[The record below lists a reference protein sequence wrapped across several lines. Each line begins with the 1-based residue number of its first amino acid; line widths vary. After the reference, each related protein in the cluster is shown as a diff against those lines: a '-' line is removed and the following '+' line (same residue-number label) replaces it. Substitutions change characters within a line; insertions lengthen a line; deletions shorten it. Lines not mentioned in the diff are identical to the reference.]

1 MKTLKDMMKKE
12 REKFVIPKS
21 VQDVIPIKAVYKDGI
36 FLLNNNN
43 YSKTFNF
50 TDINYHIA
58 SNEEKEEL
66 MKGYWA
72 VINSFGAGVT
82 IKLTINNHKLDKAEF
97 EKSILIP
104 YKYDGLD
111 NYRKEYNDMLLD
123 KANSSNCIVQDKYF
137 TVTVSKRTVEDARA
151 FFNRIGNDL
160 TARLSRIGSKCEPLT
175 ADNRL
180 RILHDFYRAGNEQNY
195 NLDIEQLINNGCDVR
210 DLVEDEVRTP
220 TFVKGKARFGK
231 KQIKK
236 DEVKVPHLN
245 GELFKCYICPDS
257 MEIQSDYMKI
267 NNEYCRT
274 IFLRNYGTFVEDS
287 TISDLASINRNLML
301 SIDFIPIPAGE
312 AVKEVDKVLLGIQT
326 DKANYNRKQV
336 QNNNYGATNYDLEQ
350 REAEILEIKNDMRN
364 RDQRIYESVI
374 TMVITADSKQELDNV
389 TETIFSKIAEG
400 STNQFATLRFQQ
412 LDGLN
417 TVLPLGTRKINCFRT
432 LTTESLAAFMPFNAQ
447 EMQHEKGTYYGQ
459 NAISNNM
466 IFINRNKLLNGNCI
480 VLGVSGGGK
489 SFFVKEDVASIFL
502 SDENADILIIDP
514 ENEYSPLVTTL
525 GGEVI
530 NISANSENHINAM
543 DMNANYED
551 DKNPLATKAEFI
563 MSLCEQ
569 LIGGTVDAKDKSII
583 DRCCRKVYEEYIKSG
598 FKIAPPTLQ
607 DFRKVL
613 LMQSEIEAREL
624 ALAIELF
631 TNGSLNTFAQPTNVD
646 TNNRLVCYNILE
658 LGEQLL
664 PVGMLVVLDNILNRI
679 TSNRRKGRTT
689 YIFIDEI
696 YLLFAQKY
704 TADFLY
710 RVWKR
715 VRKYGAF
722 ATGITQNV
730 GDMLQSHTAST
741 MLSNSE
747 FVVMLNQSGQDKNQ
761 LAKLLN
767 ISDNQTDFFTNVD
780 AGQGLMKI
788 GSNLVPYVNKFPK
801 NTELYKL
808 LTTKPR
814 EAI

>member
-1 MKTLKDMMKKE
+1 MKTLKTMIKREK
-12 REKFVIPKS
+12 EKFVIPKS

-36 FLLNNNN
+36 FLLSNNN
-43 YSKTFNF
+43 YSKTFKF

-58 SNEEKEEL
+58 SDEEKKEL
-66 MKGYWA
+66 MQGYWS

-82 IKLTINNHKLDKAEF
+82 IKLTINNHKLDRAEF

-104 YKYDGLD
+104 FRYDGLD
-111 NYRKEYNDMLLD
+111 NYRQEYNEMLLD

-137 TVTVSKRTVEDARA
+137 TVTVSKKTVEDAKA

-175 ADNRL
+175 ADDKL
-180 RILHDFYRAGNEQNY
+180 RIFHNFYRVGNEQNY
-195 NLDIEQLINNGCDVR
+195 NLDFEQLMNNGCDIR
-210 DLVEDEVRTP
+210 D
-220 TFVKGKARFGK
+220 
-231 KQIKK
+231 
-236 DEVKVPHLN
+236 
-245 GELFKCYICPDS
+245 YICPDS
-257 MEIQSDYMKI
+257 MDFESDYMKI
-267 NNEYCRT
+267 NEEYCRT
-274 IFLRNYGTFVEDS
+274 IFLRNYGTFVDDN
-287 TISDLASINRNLML
+287 TISDLTSINRNLML
-301 SIDFIPIPAGE
+301 SIDFIPIPTGE
-312 AVKEVDKVLLGIQT
+312 ATKEVDKVLLGIQT

-336 QNNNYGATNYDLEQ
+336 QNNNFGATNYDLEQ
-350 REAEILEIKNDMRN
+350 REGEILEIKNDMRN
-364 RDQRIYESVI
+364 RDQRLYETLI
-374 TMVITADSKQELDNV
+374 TMVITADTKQELDNV
-389 TETIFSKIAEG
+389 TETVFAKVADS
-400 STNQFATLRFQQ
+400 STNQFATLRYQQ

-417 TVLPLGTRKINCFRT
+417 TVLPFGTRKINCFRT

-447 EMQHEKGTYYGQ
+447 EMQHKKGTYYGQ

-489 SFFVKEDVASIFL
+489 SFFVKEDITSIFL

-514 ENEYSPLVTTL
+514 EREYHPLVTTL

-530 NISANSENHINAM
+530 EISANSENHINAM

-551 DKNPLATKAEFI
+551 DKNPIATKAEFI

-569 LIGGTVDAKDKSII
+569 LIGETVDAKDKSII
-583 DRCCRKVYEEYIKSG
+583 DRCCRNVYDEYIKSG
-598 FKIAPPTLQ
+598 YKIAPPTLQ
-607 DFRKVL
+607 DFREEL
-613 LMQSEIEAREL
+613 LRQNEVEAKEL

-631 TNGSLNTFAQPTNVD
+631 TNGSLDTFAQPTNVD
-646 TNNRLVCYNILE
+646 TNNRLICYDILE
-658 LGEQLL
+658 LGSQLL

-696 YLLFAQKY
+696 YILLAQKY
-704 TADFLY
+704 SAEFLY

-741 MLSNSE
+741 MVSNSE
-747 FVVMLNQSGQDKNQ
+747 FVVMLNQSGQDKAK
-761 LAKLLN
+761 LAKLLD
-767 ISDNQTDFFTNVD
+767 ISDNQTEFYTNVD
-780 AGQGLMKI
+780 AGHGLMKI
-788 GSNLVPYVNKFPK
+788 GSSLVPYINKFPK

-808 LTTKPR
+808 MSTKPN
-814 EAI
+814 EVA

>member
-1 MKTLKDMMKKE
+1 MKTLKTMIKREK
-12 REKFVIPKS
+12 EKFVIPKK

-36 FLLNNNN
+36 FLLSNNN
-43 YSKTFNF
+43 YSKTFKF

-58 SNEEKEEL
+58 SDEEKKEL
-66 MKGYWA
+66 MQEYWS

-82 IKLTINNHKLDKAEF
+82 IKLTINNHKLNRAEF

-104 YKYDGLD
+104 FRYDGLD
-111 NYRKEYNDMLLD
+111 NYRKEYNEMLLD
-123 KANSSNCIVQDKYF
+123 KANSSKCIVQDKYF
-137 TVTVSKRTVEDARA
+137 TVTVNKKSVEDARA

-175 ADNRL
+175 ADDKL
-180 RILHDFYRAGNEQNY
+180 RIFHNFYRVGNEQNY
-195 NLDIEQLINNGCDVR
+195 NLDFEQLMNNGCDIR
-210 DLVEDEVRTP
+210 D
-220 TFVKGKARFGK
+220 
-231 KQIKK
+231 
-236 DEVKVPHLN
+236 
-245 GELFKCYICPDS
+245 YICPDS
-257 MEIQSDYMKI
+257 MDFESDYMKI
-267 NNEYCRT
+267 NDEYCRT
-274 IFLRNYGTFVEDS
+274 IFLRNYGTFVDDN
-287 TISDLASINRNLML
+287 TISDLTSINRNLML
-301 SIDFIPIPAGE
+301 SIDFIPIPTGE
-312 AVKEVDKVLLGIQT
+312 ATKEVDKVLLGIQT

-336 QNNNYGATNYDLEQ
+336 QNNNFGATNYDLEQ
-350 REAEILEIKNDMRN
+350 REGEILEIKNDMRN
-364 RDQRIYESVI
+364 RDQRLYETLI
-374 TMVITADSKQELDNV
+374 TMVITADTKQELDNV
-389 TETIFSKIAEG
+389 TETVFAKVADS
-400 STNQFATLRFQQ
+400 STNQFATLRYQQ

-417 TVLPLGTRKINCFRT
+417 TVLPFGTRKINCFRT

-447 EMQHEKGTYYGQ
+447 EMQHKKGTYYGQ

-489 SFFVKEDVASIFL
+489 SFFVKEDITSIFL

-514 ENEYSPLVTTL
+514 EREYHPLVTTL

-530 NISANSENHINAM
+530 EISANSENHINAM

-551 DKNPLATKAEFI
+551 DKNPIATKAEFI

-569 LIGGTVDAKDKSII
+569 LIGETVDAKDKSII
-583 DRCCRKVYEEYIKSG
+583 DRCCRNVYDEYIKSG
-598 FKIAPPTLQ
+598 YKIAPPTLQ
-607 DFRKVL
+607 DFREEL
-613 LMQSEIEAREL
+613 LRQNEVEAKEL

-631 TNGSLNTFAQPTNVD
+631 TNGSLDTFAQPTNVD
-646 TNNRLVCYNILE
+646 TNNRLICYDILE
-658 LGEQLL
+658 LGSQLL

-679 TSNRRKGRTT
+679 TSNRRKGKTT

-696 YLLFAQKY
+696 YILLAQKY
-704 TADFLY
+704 SAEFLY

-741 MLSNSE
+741 MVSNSE
-747 FVVMLNQSGQDKNQ
+747 FVVMLNQSGQDKAK
-761 LAKLLN
+761 LAKLLD
-767 ISDNQTDFFTNVD
+767 ISDNQTEFYTNVD
-780 AGQGLMKI
+780 AGHGLMKI
-788 GSNLVPYVNKFPK
+788 GSSLVPYINKFPK

-808 LTTKPR
+808 MSTKPN
-814 EAI
+814 EVA

>member
-1 MKTLKDMMKKE
+1 MKTLKTMIKREK
-12 REKFVIPKS
+12 EKFVIPKK

-36 FLLNNNN
+36 FLLSNNN
-43 YSKTFNF
+43 YSKTFKF

-58 SNEEKEEL
+58 SDEEKKEL
-66 MKGYWA
+66 MQGYWS

-82 IKLTINNHKLDKAEF
+82 IKLTINNHKLDRAEF

-104 YKYDGLD
+104 LRYDGLD
-111 NYRKEYNDMLLD
+111 NYRQEYNEMLLD

-137 TVTVSKRTVEDARA
+137 TVTVSKKSVEDARA

-175 ADNRL
+175 ANDKL
-180 RILHDFYRAGNEQNY
+180 RIFHNFYRVGNEQNY
-195 NLDIEQLINNGCDVR
+195 NLDFEQLMNNGCDVR
-210 DLVEDEVRTP
+210 D
-220 TFVKGKARFGK
+220 
-231 KQIKK
+231 
-236 DEVKVPHLN
+236 
-245 GELFKCYICPDS
+245 YICPDS
-257 MEIQSDYMKI
+257 MDFESDYMKI
-267 NNEYCRT
+267 NEEYCRT
-274 IFLRNYGTFVEDS
+274 IFLRNYGTFVDDN
-287 TISDLASINRNLML
+287 TISDLTSINRNLML
-301 SIDFIPIPAGE
+301 SIDFIPIPTDE
-312 AVKEVDKVLLGIQT
+312 ATKEVDKVLLSIQT

-336 QNNNYGATNYDLEQ
+336 QNNNFGATNYDLEQ
-350 REAEILEIKNDMRN
+350 REGEILEIKNDMRN
-364 RDQRIYESVI
+364 RDQRLYETLI
-374 TMVITADSKQELDNV
+374 TMVITADTKQELDNV
-389 TETIFSKIAEG
+389 TETVFAKVADS
-400 STNQFATLRFQQ
+400 STNQFATLRYQQ

-417 TVLPLGTRKINCFRT
+417 TVLPFGTRKINCFRT

-447 EMQHEKGTYYGQ
+447 EMQHKKGTYYGQ

-489 SFFVKEDVASIFL
+489 SFFVKEDITSIFL

-514 ENEYSPLVTTL
+514 EREYHPLVTTL

-530 NISANSENHINAM
+530 EISANSENHINAM

-551 DKNPLATKAEFI
+551 DKNPIATKAEFI

-569 LIGGTVDAKDKSII
+569 LINGVVDAKDKSLI

-598 FKIAPPTLQ
+598 YKIAPPTLQ
-607 DFRKVL
+607 DFREEL
-613 LMQSEIEAREL
+613 LRQNEVEAKEL

-631 TNGSLNTFAQPTNVD
+631 TNGSLDTFAQPTNVD
-646 TNNRLVCYNILE
+646 TNNRLICYDILE
-658 LGEQLL
+658 LGSQLL

-696 YLLFAQKY
+696 YILLAQKY
-704 TADFLY
+704 SAEFLY

-741 MLSNSE
+741 MVSNSE
-747 FVVMLNQSGQDKNQ
+747 FVVMLNQSGQDKAK
-761 LAKLLN
+761 LAKLLD
-767 ISDNQTDFFTNVD
+767 ISDNQTEFYTNVD
-780 AGQGLMKI
+780 AGHGLMKI
-788 GSNLVPYVNKFPK
+788 GSSLVPYINKFPK

-808 LTTKPR
+808 MSTKPN
-814 EAI
+814 EIA

>member
-1 MKTLKDMMKKE
+1 MKTLKTMIKREK
-12 REKFVIPKS
+12 EKFVIPKS

-36 FLLNNNN
+36 FLLSNNN
-43 YSKTFNF
+43 YSKTFKF

-58 SNEEKEEL
+58 SDEEKKEL
-66 MKGYWA
+66 MQGYWS

-82 IKLTINNHKLDKAEF
+82 IKLTINNHKLDRAEF

-104 YKYDGLD
+104 FRYDGLD
-111 NYRKEYNDMLLD
+111 NYRKEYNEMLLD

-137 TVTVSKRTVEDARA
+137 TVTVSKKTVEDARA

-175 ADNRL
+175 ADDKL
-180 RILHDFYRAGNEQNY
+180 RIFHNFYRVGNEQNY
-195 NLDIEQLINNGCDVR
+195 NLDFEQLMNNGCDIR
-210 DLVEDEVRTP
+210 DYL
-220 TFVKGKARFGK
+220 
-231 KQIKK
+231 
-236 DEVKVPHLN
+236 
-245 GELFKCYICPDS
+245 CPDS
-257 MEIQSDYMKI
+257 MDFESDYMKI
-267 NNEYCRT
+267 NEEYCRT
-274 IFLRNYGTFVEDS
+274 IFLRNYGTFVDDN
-287 TISDLASINRNLML
+287 TISDLTSINRNLML
-301 SIDFIPIPAGE
+301 SIDFIPIPTGE
-312 AVKEVDKVLLGIQT
+312 ATKEVDKVLLGIQT
-326 DKANYNRKQV
+326 DKANYNRKQI
-336 QNNNYGATNYDLEQ
+336 QNNNFGATNYDLEQ
-350 REAEILEIKNDMRN
+350 REGEILEIKNDMRN
-364 RDQRIYESVI
+364 RDQRLYETLI
-374 TMVITADSKQELDNV
+374 TMVITADTKQELDNV
-389 TETIFSKIAEG
+389 TETVFAKVADS
-400 STNQFATLRFQQ
+400 STNQFATLRYQQ

-417 TVLPLGTRKINCFRT
+417 TVLPFGTRKINCFRT

-447 EMQHEKGTYYGQ
+447 EMQHKKGTYYGQ

-489 SFFVKEDVASIFL
+489 SFFVKEDITSIFL

-514 ENEYSPLVTTL
+514 EREYHPLVTTL

-530 NISANSENHINAM
+530 EISANSENHINAM

-551 DKNPLATKAEFI
+551 DKNPIATKAEFI

-569 LIGGTVDAKDKSII
+569 LIGETVDAKDKSII
-583 DRCCRKVYEEYIKSG
+583 DRCCRNVYDEYIKSG
-598 FKIAPPTLQ
+598 YKIAPPTLQ
-607 DFRKVL
+607 DFREEL
-613 LMQSEIEAREL
+613 LRQNEVEAKEL

-631 TNGSLNTFAQPTNVD
+631 TNGSLDTFAQPTNVD
-646 TNNRLVCYNILE
+646 TNNRLICYDILE
-658 LGEQLL
+658 LGSQLL

-696 YLLFAQKY
+696 YILLAQKY
-704 TADFLY
+704 SAEFLY

-741 MLSNSE
+741 MVSNSE
-747 FVVMLNQSGQDKNQ
+747 FVVMLNQSGQDKAK
-761 LAKLLN
+761 LAKLLD
-767 ISDNQTDFFTNVD
+767 ITDNQTEFYTNVD
-780 AGQGLMKI
+780 AGHGLMKI
-788 GSNLVPYVNKFPK
+788 GSSLVPYINKFPK

-808 LTTKPR
+808 MSTKPN
-814 EAI
+814 EIA

>member
-1 MKTLKDMMKKE
+1 MKTLKTMIKREK
-12 REKFVIPKS
+12 EKFVIPKS

-36 FLLNNNN
+36 FLLSNNN
-43 YSKTFNF
+43 YSKTFKF

-58 SNEEKEEL
+58 SNEEKKEL
-66 MKGYWA
+66 MQGYWA

-104 YKYDGLD
+104 FRYDGLD
-111 NYRKEYNDMLLD
+111 HYRQEYNEMLLD

-137 TVTVSKRTVEDARA
+137 TVTVSKKSVEDARA

-175 ADNRL
+175 ANDKL
-180 RILHDFYRAGNEQNY
+180 RIFHNFYRAGNEQNY
-195 NLDIEQLINNGCDVR
+195 NLDFEQLMNNGCDIR
-210 DLVEDEVRTP
+210 D
-220 TFVKGKARFGK
+220 
-231 KQIKK
+231 
-236 DEVKVPHLN
+236 
-245 GELFKCYICPDS
+245 YICPDS
-257 MEIQSDYMKI
+257 MDFESDYMKI
-267 NNEYCRT
+267 NKEYCRT
-274 IFLRNYGTFVEDS
+274 IFLRNYGTFVDDN
-287 TISDLASINRNLML
+287 TISDLTSINRNLML
-301 SIDFIPIPAGE
+301 SIDFIPIPTGE
-312 AVKEVDKVLLGIQT
+312 ATKEVDKVLLGIQT

-336 QNNNYGATNYDLEQ
+336 QNNNFGATNYDLEQ
-350 REAEILEIKNDMRN
+350 REGEILEIKNDMRN
-364 RDQRIYESVI
+364 RDQRLYESLI
-374 TMVITADSKQELDNV
+374 TMVITADTKQELDNV
-389 TETIFSKIAEG
+389 TETVFAKVADS
-400 STNQFATLRFQQ
+400 STNQFATLRYQQ

-417 TVLPLGTRKINCFRT
+417 TVLPFGTRKINCFRT

-447 EMQHEKGTYYGQ
+447 EMQHKHGTYYGQ
-459 NAISNNM
+459 NTISNNM

-489 SFFVKEDVASIFL
+489 SFFVKEDITSIFL

-514 ENEYSPLVTTL
+514 EREYHPLVTTL

-530 NISANSENHINAM
+530 EISANSENHINAM

-551 DKNPLATKAEFI
+551 DKNPIATKAEFI

-569 LIGGTVDAKDKSII
+569 LIGETVDAKDKSII
-583 DRCCRKVYEEYIKSG
+583 DRCCRNVYDEYIKSG
-598 FKIAPPTLQ
+598 YKIAPPTLQ
-607 DFRKVL
+607 DFREEL
-613 LMQSEIEAREL
+613 LRQNELEAKEL

-631 TNGSLNTFAQPTNVD
+631 TNGSLDTFAQPTNVD
-646 TNNRLVCYNILE
+646 TNNRLICYDILE
-658 LGEQLL
+658 LGSQLL

-679 TSNRRKGRTT
+679 TSNRRKGRAT

-696 YLLFAQKY
+696 YILLAQKY
-704 TADFLY
+704 SAEFLY

-741 MLSNSE
+741 MVSNSE
-747 FVVMLNQSGQDKNQ
+747 FVVMLNQSGQDKAK
-761 LAKLLN
+761 LAKLLD
-767 ISDNQTDFFTNVD
+767 ISDNQTEFYTNVD
-780 AGQGLMKI
+780 AGHGLMKI
-788 GSNLVPYVNKFPK
+788 GSSLVPYINKFPK

-808 LTTKPR
+808 MSTKPN
-814 EAI
+814 EIA

>member
-1 MKTLKDMMKKE
+1 MKTLKTMIKREK
-12 REKFVIPKS
+12 EKFVIPKS

-36 FLLNNNN
+36 FLLSNNN
-43 YSKTFNF
+43 YSKTFKF

-58 SNEEKEEL
+58 SDEEKKEL
-66 MKGYWA
+66 MQGYWS

-82 IKLTINNHKLDKAEF
+82 IKLTINNHKLDRAEF

-104 YKYDGLD
+104 FKYDGLD
-111 NYRKEYNDMLLD
+111 HYRQEYNDMLLD

-137 TVTVSKRTVEDARA
+137 TVTVSKKTVEDARA

-160 TARLSRIGSKCEPLT
+160 TARLSRIGSKCDPLT
-175 ADNRL
+175 ADDKL
-180 RILHDFYRAGNEQNY
+180 RIFHNFYRAGNEQNY
-195 NLDIEQLINNGCDVR
+195 NLDFEQLMNNGCDIR
-210 DLVEDEVRTP
+210 D
-220 TFVKGKARFGK
+220 
-231 KQIKK
+231 
-236 DEVKVPHLN
+236 
-245 GELFKCYICPDS
+245 YICPDS
-257 MEIQSDYMKI
+257 MDFESDCMKI
-267 NNEYCRT
+267 NEEYCRT
-274 IFLRNYGTFVEDS
+274 IFLRNYGTFVDDN
-287 TISDLASINRNLML
+287 TISDLTSINRNLML
-301 SIDFIPIPAGE
+301 SVDFIPIPTGE
-312 AVKEVDKVLLGIQT
+312 ATKEVDKVLLGIQT
-326 DKANYNRKQV
+326 DKANYNRKQI

-350 REAEILEIKNDMRN
+350 REGEILEIKNDMRN
-364 RDQRIYESVI
+364 RDQRIYEAVI
-374 TMVITADSKQELDNV
+374 TMVITADTKQELDNV
-389 TETIFSKIAEG
+389 TETVFAKVADS
-400 STNQFATLRFQQ
+400 STNQFATLRYQQ

-417 TVLPLGTRKINCFRT
+417 TVLPFGTRKINCFRT

-447 EMQHEKGTYYGQ
+447 EMQHKKGTYYGQ

-489 SFFVKEDVASIFL
+489 SFFIKEDIASIFL

-514 ENEYSPLVTTL
+514 EREYHPLVTEL

-551 DKNPLATKAEFI
+551 DKNPIATKAEFI

-569 LIGGTVDAKDKSII
+569 LIGETVDAKDKSII
-583 DRCCRKVYEEYIKSG
+583 DRCCHNVYDEYIKSG
-598 FKIAPPTLQ
+598 YKIAPPTLQ
-607 DFRKVL
+607 DFREEL
-613 LMQSEIEAREL
+613 LKQDEVEAQEL

-631 TNGSLNTFAQPTNVD
+631 TNGSLDTFAQPTNVD
-646 TNNRLVCYNILE
+646 TSNRLICYDILE
-658 LGEQLL
+658 LGSQLL

-679 TSNRRKGRTT
+679 TSNRQKGRTT

-696 YLLFAQKY
+696 YILLAQKY
-704 TADFLY
+704 SAEFLY

-741 MLSNSE
+741 MVSNSE
-747 FVVMLNQSGQDKNQ
+747 FVVMLNQSGQDKSK
-761 LAKLLN
+761 LAKLLD
-767 ISDNQTDFFTNVD
+767 ISDNQTEFYTNVD
-780 AGQGLMKI
+780 AGHGLMKI
-788 GSNLVPYVNKFPK
+788 GSSLVPYINKFPK
-801 NTELYKL
+801 DTQLYKL
-808 LTTKPR
+808 MSTKPN
-814 EAI
+814 EVA

>member
-1 MKTLKDMMKKE
+1 MKTLKTMIK
-12 REKFVIPKS
+12 REKEKFAIPKS

-36 FLLNNNN
+36 FLLSNNN
-43 YSKTFNF
+43 YSKTFKF

-58 SNEEKEEL
+58 SDEEKKEL
-66 MKGYWA
+66 MQGYWS

-82 IKLTINNHKLDKAEF
+82 IKLTINNHKLDRAEF
-97 EKSILIP
+97 EKSILVP
-104 YKYDGLD
+104 FRYDGLD
-111 NYRKEYNDMLLD
+111 SYRKEYNTMLLD

-137 TVTVSKRTVEDARA
+137 TVTVSKKTVEDARA

-175 ADNRL
+175 ADDKL
-180 RILHDFYRAGNEQNY
+180 RIFHNFYRVGNEQNY
-195 NLDIEQLINNGCDVR
+195 NLDFEQLMNNGCDIR
-210 DLVEDEVRTP
+210 D
-220 TFVKGKARFGK
+220 
-231 KQIKK
+231 
-236 DEVKVPHLN
+236 
-245 GELFKCYICPDS
+245 YICPDS
-257 MEIQSDYMKI
+257 MDFESDYIKI
-267 NNEYCRT
+267 NDEYCRT
-274 IFLRNYGTFVEDS
+274 IFLRNYGTFVDDN
-287 TISDLASINRNLML
+287 TISDLTSINRNLML
-301 SIDFIPIPAGE
+301 SIDFIPIPTGE
-312 AVKEVDKVLLGIQT
+312 ATKEVDKVLLGIQT

-336 QNNNYGATNYDLEQ
+336 QNNNFGATNYDLEQ
-350 REAEILEIKNDMRN
+350 REGEILEIKNDMRN
-364 RDQRIYESVI
+364 RDQRLYETLI
-374 TMVITADSKQELDNV
+374 TMVITADTKQELDNV
-389 TETIFSKIAEG
+389 TETVFAKVADS
-400 STNQFATLRFQQ
+400 STNQFATLRYQQ

-417 TVLPLGTRKINCFRT
+417 TVLPFGTRKINCFRT

-447 EMQHEKGTYYGQ
+447 EMQHKKGTYYGQ

-489 SFFVKEDVASIFL
+489 SFFVKEDITSIFL

-514 ENEYSPLVTTL
+514 EREYHPLVTTL

-530 NISANSENHINAM
+530 EISANSENHINAM

-551 DKNPLATKAEFI
+551 DKNPVATKAEFI

-569 LIGGTVDAKDKSII
+569 LIGETVDAKDKSII
-583 DRCCRKVYEEYIKSG
+583 DRCCRNVYDEYIKSG
-598 FKIAPPTLQ
+598 YKIAPPTLQ
-607 DFRKVL
+607 DFREEL
-613 LMQSEIEAREL
+613 LKQSEIEAQEI

-631 TNGSLNTFAQPTNVD
+631 TNGSLDTFAQPTNVD
-646 TNNRLVCYNILE
+646 TNNRLICYDILE
-658 LGEQLL
+658 LGSQLL

-679 TSNRRKGRTT
+679 TSNRRKGKTT

-696 YLLFAQKY
+696 YILLAQKY
-704 TADFLY
+704 SAEFLY

-741 MLSNSE
+741 MVSNSE
-747 FVVMLNQSGQDKNQ
+747 FVVMLNQSGQDKAK
-761 LAKLLN
+761 LAKLLD
-767 ISDNQTDFFTNVD
+767 ISDNQTEFYTNVD
-780 AGQGLMKI
+780 AGHGLMKI
-788 GSNLVPYVNKFPK
+788 DSNLVPYVNKFPK

-808 LTTKPR
+808 MTTKPN
-814 EAI
+814 EVA

>member
-1 MKTLKDMMKKE
+1 MKTLKTMIK
-12 REKFVIPKS
+12 REKEKFAIPKS

-36 FLLNNNN
+36 FLLSNNN
-43 YSKTFNF
+43 YSKTFKF

-58 SNEEKEEL
+58 SDEEKKEL
-66 MKGYWA
+66 MQGYWS

-82 IKLTINNHKLDKAEF
+82 IKLTINNHKLDRAEF
-97 EKSILIP
+97 EKSILVP
-104 YKYDGLD
+104 FRYDGLD
-111 NYRKEYNDMLLD
+111 SYRKEYNTMLLD

-137 TVTVSKRTVEDARA
+137 TVTVSKKTVEDARA

-175 ADNRL
+175 ADDKL
-180 RILHDFYRAGNEQNY
+180 RIFHNFYRVGNEQNY
-195 NLDIEQLINNGCDVR
+195 NLDFEQLMNNGCDIR
-210 DLVEDEVRTP
+210 D
-220 TFVKGKARFGK
+220 
-231 KQIKK
+231 
-236 DEVKVPHLN
+236 
-245 GELFKCYICPDS
+245 YICPDS
-257 MEIQSDYMKI
+257 MDFESDYIKI
-267 NNEYCRT
+267 NDEYCRT
-274 IFLRNYGTFVEDS
+274 IFLRNYGTFVDDN
-287 TISDLASINRNLML
+287 TISDLTSINRNLML
-301 SIDFIPIPAGE
+301 SIDFIPIPTGE
-312 AVKEVDKVLLGIQT
+312 ATKEVDKVLLGIQT

-336 QNNNYGATNYDLEQ
+336 QNNNFGATNYDLEQ
-350 REAEILEIKNDMRN
+350 REGEILEIKNDMRN
-364 RDQRIYESVI
+364 RDQRLYETLI
-374 TMVITADSKQELDNV
+374 TMVITADTKQELDNV
-389 TETIFSKIAEG
+389 TETVFAKVADS
-400 STNQFATLRFQQ
+400 STNQFATLRYQQ

-417 TVLPLGTRKINCFRT
+417 TVLPFGTRKINCFRT

-447 EMQHEKGTYYGQ
+447 EMQHKKGTYYGQ

-489 SFFVKEDVASIFL
+489 SFFVKEDITSIFL

-514 ENEYSPLVTTL
+514 EREYHPLVTTL

-530 NISANSENHINAM
+530 EISANSENHINAM

-551 DKNPLATKAEFI
+551 DKNPVATKAEFI

-569 LIGGTVDAKDKSII
+569 LIGETVDAKDKSII
-583 DRCCRKVYEEYIKSG
+583 DRCCRNVYDEYIKNG
-598 FKIAPPTLQ
+598 YKIAPPTLQ
-607 DFRKVL
+607 DFREEL
-613 LMQSEIEAREL
+613 LKQSEIEAQEI

-631 TNGSLNTFAQPTNVD
+631 TNGSLDTFAQPTNVD
-646 TNNRLVCYNILE
+646 TNNRLICYDILE
-658 LGEQLL
+658 LGSQLL

-679 TSNRRKGRTT
+679 TSNRRKGKTT

-696 YLLFAQKY
+696 YILLAQKY
-704 TADFLY
+704 SAEFLY

-741 MLSNSE
+741 MVSNSE
-747 FVVMLNQSGQDKNQ
+747 FVVMLNQSGQDKAK
-761 LAKLLN
+761 LAKLLD
-767 ISDNQTDFFTNVD
+767 ISDNQTEFYTNVD
-780 AGQGLMKI
+780 AGHGLMKI

-808 LTTKPR
+808 MTTKPN
-814 EAI
+814 EVA

>member
-1 MKTLKDMMKKE
+1 MKTLKTMIK
-12 REKFVIPKS
+12 REKEKFMIPKS

-36 FLLNNNN
+36 FLLSNNN
-43 YSKTFNF
+43 YSKTFKF

-58 SNEEKEEL
+58 SDEEKKEL
-66 MKGYWA
+66 MQGYWS

-82 IKLTINNHKLDKAEF
+82 IKLTINNHKLDRAEF

-104 YKYDGLD
+104 LRYDGLD
-111 NYRKEYNDMLLD
+111 NYRQEYNEMLLD

-137 TVTVSKRTVEDARA
+137 TVTVSKKSVEDARA

-175 ADNRL
+175 ADDKL
-180 RILHDFYRAGNEQNY
+180 RIFHNFYRVGNEQNY
-195 NLDIEQLINNGCDVR
+195 NLDFEQLMNNGCDIR
-210 DLVEDEVRTP
+210 D
-220 TFVKGKARFGK
+220 
-231 KQIKK
+231 
-236 DEVKVPHLN
+236 
-245 GELFKCYICPDS
+245 YICPDS
-257 MEIQSDYMKI
+257 MDFESDYMKI
-267 NNEYCRT
+267 NDEYCRT
-274 IFLRNYGTFVEDS
+274 IFLRNYGTFVDDN
-287 TISDLASINRNLML
+287 TISDLTSINRNLML
-301 SIDFIPIPAGE
+301 SIDFIPIPTGE
-312 AVKEVDKVLLGIQT
+312 ATKEVDKVLLGIQT

-336 QNNNYGATNYDLEQ
+336 QNNNFGATNYDLEQ
-350 REAEILEIKNDMRN
+350 REGEILEIKNDMRN
-364 RDQRIYESVI
+364 RDQRLYETLI
-374 TMVITADSKQELDNV
+374 TMVITADTKQELDNV
-389 TETIFSKIAEG
+389 TETVFAKVADS
-400 STNQFATLRFQQ
+400 STNQFATLRYQQ

-417 TVLPLGTRKINCFRT
+417 TVLPFGTRKINCFRT

-447 EMQHEKGTYYGQ
+447 EMQHKKGTYYGQ

-489 SFFVKEDVASIFL
+489 SFFVKEDITSIFL

-514 ENEYSPLVTTL
+514 EREYHPLVTTL

-530 NISANSENHINAM
+530 EISANSENHINAM

-551 DKNPLATKAEFI
+551 DKNPIATKAEFI

-569 LIGGTVDAKDKSII
+569 LINGVVDAKDKSLI
-583 DRCCRKVYEEYIKSG
+583 DRCCRKVYEDYIKSG
-598 FKIAPPTLQ
+598 YKIAPPTLQ
-607 DFRKVL
+607 DFREEL
-613 LMQSEIEAREL
+613 LRQNEVEAKEL

-631 TNGSLNTFAQPTNVD
+631 TNGSLDTFAQPTNVD
-646 TNNRLVCYNILE
+646 TNNRLVCYDILE
-658 LGEQLL
+658 LGSQLL

-679 TSNRRKGRTT
+679 TSNRGKGRTT

-696 YLLFAQKY
+696 YILLAQKY
-704 TADFLY
+704 SAEFLY

-741 MLSNSE
+741 MVSNSE
-747 FVVMLNQSGQDKNQ
+747 FVVMLNQSGQDKAK
-761 LAKLLN
+761 LAKLLD
-767 ISDNQTDFFTNVD
+767 ISDNQTEFYTNVD
-780 AGQGLMKI
+780 AGHGLMKI
-788 GSNLVPYVNKFPK
+788 GSSLVPYINKFPK

-808 LTTKPR
+808 MSTKPN
-814 EAI
+814 EVA

>member
-1 MKTLKDMMKKE
+1 MKTLKTMIKREK
-12 REKFVIPKS
+12 EKFVIPKS

-36 FLLNNNN
+36 FLLSNNN
-43 YSKTFNF
+43 YSKTFKF

-58 SNEEKEEL
+58 SDEEKKEL
-66 MKGYWA
+66 MQGYWS

-82 IKLTINNHKLDKAEF
+82 IKLTINNHKLDRAEF

-104 YKYDGLD
+104 FRYDGLD
-111 NYRKEYNDMLLD
+111 NYRKEYNEMLLD

-137 TVTVSKRTVEDARA
+137 TVTVSKKTVEDARA
-151 FFNRIGNDL
+151 FFNRVGNDL

-175 ADNRL
+175 ANDKL
-180 RILHDFYRAGNEQNY
+180 RIFHNFYRAGNEQNY
-195 NLDIEQLINNGCDVR
+195 NLDFEQLMNNGCDIR
-210 DLVEDEVRTP
+210 DYL
-220 TFVKGKARFGK
+220 
-231 KQIKK
+231 
-236 DEVKVPHLN
+236 
-245 GELFKCYICPDS
+245 CPDS
-257 MEIQSDYMKI
+257 MDFESDYMKI
-267 NNEYCRT
+267 NEEYCRT
-274 IFLRNYGTFVEDS
+274 IFLRNYGTFVDDN
-287 TISDLASINRNLML
+287 TISDLTSINRNLML
-301 SIDFIPIPAGE
+301 SIDFIPIPTGE
-312 AVKEVDKVLLGIQT
+312 ATKEVDKVLLGIQT

-336 QNNNYGATNYDLEQ
+336 QNNNFGATNYDLEQ
-350 REAEILEIKNDMRN
+350 REGEILEIKNDMRN
-364 RDQRIYESVI
+364 RDQRLYETLI
-374 TMVITADSKQELDNV
+374 TMVITADTKQELDNV
-389 TETIFSKIAEG
+389 TETVFAKVADS
-400 STNQFATLRFQQ
+400 STNQFATLRYQQ

-417 TVLPLGTRKINCFRT
+417 TVLPFGTRKINCFRT

-447 EMQHEKGTYYGQ
+447 EMQHKKGTYYGQ

-489 SFFVKEDVASIFL
+489 SFFVKEDITSIFL

-514 ENEYSPLVTTL
+514 EREYHPLVTTL

-530 NISANSENHINAM
+530 EISANSENHINAM

-551 DKNPLATKAEFI
+551 DKNPIATKAEFI

-569 LIGGTVDAKDKSII
+569 LINGVVDAKDKSLI

-598 FKIAPPTLQ
+598 YKIAPPTLQ
-607 DFRKVL
+607 DFREEL
-613 LMQSEIEAREL
+613 LRQNEVEAKEL

-631 TNGSLNTFAQPTNVD
+631 TNGSLDTFAQPTNVD
-646 TNNRLVCYNILE
+646 TNNRLICYDILE
-658 LGEQLL
+658 LGSQLL

-696 YLLFAQKY
+696 YILLAQKY
-704 TADFLY
+704 SAEFLY

-741 MLSNSE
+741 MVSNSE
-747 FVVMLNQSGQDKNQ
+747 FVVMLNQSGQDKAK
-761 LAKLLN
+761 LAKLLD
-767 ISDNQTDFFTNVD
+767 ISDNQTEFYTNVD
-780 AGQGLMKI
+780 AGHGLMKI
-788 GSNLVPYVNKFPK
+788 GSSLVPYINKFPK

-808 LTTKPR
+808 MSTKPN
-814 EAI
+814 EVA

>member
-1 MKTLKDMMKKE
+1 MKTLKTMIK
-12 REKFVIPKS
+12 REKEKFAIPKS

-36 FLLNNNN
+36 FLLSNNN
-43 YSKTFNF
+43 YSKTFKF

-58 SNEEKEEL
+58 SDEEKKEL
-66 MKGYWA
+66 MQGYWS

-82 IKLTINNHKLDKAEF
+82 IKLTINNHKLDRAEF

-104 YKYDGLD
+104 LRYDGLD
-111 NYRKEYNDMLLD
+111 NYRQEYNEMLLD

-137 TVTVSKRTVEDARA
+137 TVTVSKKTVEDARA

-160 TARLSRIGSKCEPLT
+160 TARLSRIGSKCQSLT
-175 ADNRL
+175 ADDKL
-180 RILHDFYRAGNEQNY
+180 RIFHNFYRVGNEQNY
-195 NLDIEQLINNGCDVR
+195 NLDFEQLMNNGCDIR
-210 DLVEDEVRTP
+210 D
-220 TFVKGKARFGK
+220 
-231 KQIKK
+231 
-236 DEVKVPHLN
+236 
-245 GELFKCYICPDS
+245 YICPDS
-257 MEIQSDYMKI
+257 MDFESDYMKI
-267 NNEYCRT
+267 NDEYCRT
-274 IFLRNYGTFVEDS
+274 IFLRNYGTFVDDN
-287 TISDLASINRNLML
+287 TISDLTSINRNLML
-301 SIDFIPIPAGE
+301 SIDFIPIPTGE
-312 AVKEVDKVLLGIQT
+312 ATKEVDKVLLGIQT

-336 QNNNYGATNYDLEQ
+336 QNNNFGATNYDLEQ
-350 REAEILEIKNDMRN
+350 REGEILEIKNDMRN
-364 RDQRIYESVI
+364 RDQRLYETLI
-374 TMVITADSKQELDNV
+374 TMVITADTKQELDNV
-389 TETIFSKIAEG
+389 TETVFAKVADS
-400 STNQFATLRFQQ
+400 STNQFATLRYQQ

-417 TVLPLGTRKINCFRT
+417 TVLPFGTRKINCFRT

-447 EMQHEKGTYYGQ
+447 EMQHKKGTYYGQ

-489 SFFVKEDVASIFL
+489 SFFVKEDITSIFL

-514 ENEYSPLVTTL
+514 EREYHPLVTTL

-530 NISANSENHINAM
+530 EISANSENHINAM

-551 DKNPLATKAEFI
+551 DKNPIATKAEFI

-569 LIGGTVDAKDKSII
+569 LINGVVDAKDKSLI

-598 FKIAPPTLQ
+598 YKIAPPTLQ
-607 DFRKVL
+607 DFREEL
-613 LMQSEIEAREL
+613 LRQNEVEAKEL

-631 TNGSLNTFAQPTNVD
+631 TNGSLDTFAQPTNVD
-646 TNNRLVCYNILE
+646 TNNRLICYDILE
-658 LGEQLL
+658 LGSQLL

-696 YLLFAQKY
+696 YILLAQKY
-704 TADFLY
+704 SAEFLY

-741 MLSNSE
+741 MVSNSE
-747 FVVMLNQSGQDKNQ
+747 FVVMLNQSGQDKAK
-761 LAKLLN
+761 LAKLLD
-767 ISDNQTDFFTNVD
+767 ISDNQTEFYTNVD
-780 AGQGLMKI
+780 AGHGLMKI
-788 GSNLVPYVNKFPK
+788 GSSLVPYINKFPK

-808 LTTKPR
+808 MSTKPN
-814 EAI
+814 EVA

>member
-1 MKTLKDMMKKE
+1 MKTLKTMIKREK
-12 REKFVIPKS
+12 EKFVIPKS

-36 FLLNNNN
+36 FLLSNNN
-43 YSKTFNF
+43 YSKTFKF

-58 SNEEKEEL
+58 SDEEKKEL
-66 MKGYWA
+66 MQGYWS

-82 IKLTINNHKLDKAEF
+82 IKLTINNHKLDRAEF

-104 YKYDGLD
+104 LRYDGLD
-111 NYRKEYNDMLLD
+111 NYRQEYNEMLLD

-137 TVTVSKRTVEDARA
+137 TVTVSKKSVEDARA

-160 TARLSRIGSKCEPLT
+160 TARLSRIGSKCQSLT
-175 ADNRL
+175 ADDKL
-180 RILHDFYRAGNEQNY
+180 RIFHNFYRVGNEQNY
-195 NLDIEQLINNGCDVR
+195 NLDFEQLMNNGCDIR
-210 DLVEDEVRTP
+210 D
-220 TFVKGKARFGK
+220 
-231 KQIKK
+231 
-236 DEVKVPHLN
+236 
-245 GELFKCYICPDS
+245 YICPDS
-257 MEIQSDYMKI
+257 MDFESDYMKI
-267 NNEYCRT
+267 NEEYCRT
-274 IFLRNYGTFVEDS
+274 IFLRNYGTFVDDN
-287 TISDLASINRNLML
+287 TISDLTSINRNLML
-301 SIDFIPIPAGE
+301 SIDFIPIPTGE
-312 AVKEVDKVLLGIQT
+312 ATKEVDKVLLGIQT

-336 QNNNYGATNYDLEQ
+336 QNNNFGATNYDLEQ
-350 REAEILEIKNDMRN
+350 REGEILEIKNDMRN
-364 RDQRIYESVI
+364 RDQRLYETLI
-374 TMVITADSKQELDNV
+374 TMVITADTKQELDNV
-389 TETIFSKIAEG
+389 TETVFAKVADS
-400 STNQFATLRFQQ
+400 STNQFATLRYQQ

-417 TVLPLGTRKINCFRT
+417 TVLPFGTRKINCFRT

-447 EMQHEKGTYYGQ
+447 EMQHKKGTYYGQ

-489 SFFVKEDVASIFL
+489 SFFVKEDITSIFL

-514 ENEYSPLVTTL
+514 EREYHPLVTTL

-530 NISANSENHINAM
+530 EISANSENHINAM

-551 DKNPLATKAEFI
+551 DKNPIATKAEFI

-569 LIGGTVDAKDKSII
+569 LINGVVDAKDKSLI

-598 FKIAPPTLQ
+598 YKIAPPTLQ
-607 DFRKVL
+607 DFREEL
-613 LMQSEIEAREL
+613 LRQNEVEAKEL

-631 TNGSLNTFAQPTNVD
+631 TNGSLDTFAQPTNVD
-646 TNNRLVCYNILE
+646 TNNRLICYDILE
-658 LGEQLL
+658 LGSQLL

-696 YLLFAQKY
+696 YILLAQKY
-704 TADFLY
+704 SAEFLY

-741 MLSNSE
+741 MVSNSE
-747 FVVMLNQSGQDKNQ
+747 FVVMLNQSGQDKAK
-761 LAKLLN
+761 LAKLLD
-767 ISDNQTDFFTNVD
+767 ISDNQTEFYTNVD
-780 AGQGLMKI
+780 AGHGLMKI
-788 GSNLVPYVNKFPK
+788 GSSLVPYINKFPK

-808 LTTKPR
+808 MSTKPN
-814 EAI
+814 EIA

>member
-1 MKTLKDMMKKE
+1 MKTLKTMIK
-12 REKFVIPKS
+12 REKEKFAIPKS

-36 FLLNNNN
+36 FLLSNNN
-43 YSKTFNF
+43 YSKTFKF

-58 SNEEKEEL
+58 SDEEKKEL
-66 MKGYWA
+66 MQGYWS

-82 IKLTINNHKLDKAEF
+82 IKLTINNHKLDRAEF
-97 EKSILIP
+97 EKSILVP
-104 YKYDGLD
+104 FRYDGLD
-111 NYRKEYNDMLLD
+111 SYRKEYNTMLLD

-137 TVTVSKRTVEDARA
+137 TVTVSKKTVEDARA

-175 ADNRL
+175 ADDKL
-180 RILHDFYRAGNEQNY
+180 RIFHNFYRVGNEQNY
-195 NLDIEQLINNGCDVR
+195 NLDFEQLMNNGCDIR
-210 DLVEDEVRTP
+210 D
-220 TFVKGKARFGK
+220 
-231 KQIKK
+231 
-236 DEVKVPHLN
+236 
-245 GELFKCYICPDS
+245 YICPDS
-257 MEIQSDYMKI
+257 MDFESDYIKI
-267 NNEYCRT
+267 NDEYCRT
-274 IFLRNYGTFVEDS
+274 IFLRNYGTFVDDN
-287 TISDLASINRNLML
+287 TISDLTSINRNLML
-301 SIDFIPIPAGE
+301 SIDFIPIPTGE
-312 AVKEVDKVLLGIQT
+312 ATKEVDKVLLGIQT

-336 QNNNYGATNYDLEQ
+336 QNNNFGATNYDLEQ
-350 REAEILEIKNDMRN
+350 REGEILEIKNDMRN
-364 RDQRIYESVI
+364 RDQRLYETLI
-374 TMVITADSKQELDNV
+374 TMVITADTKQELDNV
-389 TETIFSKIAEG
+389 TETVFAKVADS
-400 STNQFATLRFQQ
+400 STNQFATLRYQQ

-417 TVLPLGTRKINCFRT
+417 TVLPFGTRKINCFRT

-447 EMQHEKGTYYGQ
+447 EMQHKKGTYYGQ

-489 SFFVKEDVASIFL
+489 SFFVKEDITSIFL

-514 ENEYSPLVTTL
+514 EREYHPLVTTL

-530 NISANSENHINAM
+530 EISANSENHINAI

-551 DKNPLATKAEFI
+551 DKNPVATKAEFI

-569 LIGGTVDAKDKSII
+569 LIGETVDAKDKSII
-583 DRCCRKVYEEYIKSG
+583 DRCCRNVYDEYIKSG
-598 FKIAPPTLQ
+598 YKIAPPTLQ
-607 DFRKVL
+607 DFREEL
-613 LMQSEIEAREL
+613 LKQSEIEAQEI

-631 TNGSLNTFAQPTNVD
+631 TNGSLDTFAQPTNVD
-646 TNNRLVCYNILE
+646 TNNRLICYDILE
-658 LGEQLL
+658 LGSQLL

-679 TSNRRKGRTT
+679 TSNRRKGKTT

-696 YLLFAQKY
+696 YILLAQKY
-704 TADFLY
+704 SAEFLY

-741 MLSNSE
+741 MVSNSE
-747 FVVMLNQSGQDKNQ
+747 FVVMLNQSGQDKAK
-761 LAKLLN
+761 LAKLLD
-767 ISDNQTDFFTNVD
+767 ISDNQTEFYTNVD
-780 AGQGLMKI
+780 AGHGLMKI

-808 LTTKPR
+808 MTTKPN
-814 EAI
+814 EVA

>member
-1 MKTLKDMMKKE
+1 MKTLKTMIKREK
-12 REKFVIPKS
+12 EKFVIPKS

-36 FLLNNNN
+36 FLLSNNN
-43 YSKTFNF
+43 YSKTFKF

-58 SNEEKEEL
+58 SNEEKKEL
-66 MKGYWA
+66 MQGYWA

-104 YKYDGLD
+104 FRYDGLD
-111 NYRKEYNDMLLD
+111 HYRQEYNEMLLD

-137 TVTVSKRTVEDARA
+137 TVTVSKKSVEDARA

-175 ADNRL
+175 ANDKL
-180 RILHDFYRAGNEQNY
+180 RIFHNFYRAGNEQNY
-195 NLDIEQLINNGCDVR
+195 NLDFEQLMNNGCDIR
-210 DLVEDEVRTP
+210 D
-220 TFVKGKARFGK
+220 
-231 KQIKK
+231 
-236 DEVKVPHLN
+236 
-245 GELFKCYICPDS
+245 YICPDS
-257 MEIQSDYMKI
+257 MDFESDYMKI
-267 NNEYCRT
+267 NKEYCRT
-274 IFLRNYGTFVEDS
+274 IFLRNYGTFVDDN
-287 TISDLASINRNLML
+287 TISDLTSINRNLML
-301 SIDFIPIPAGE
+301 SIDFIPIPTGE
-312 AVKEVDKVLLGIQT
+312 ATKEVDKVLLGIQT

-336 QNNNYGATNYDLEQ
+336 QNNNFGATNYDLEQ
-350 REAEILEIKNDMRN
+350 REGEILEIKNDMRN
-364 RDQRIYESVI
+364 RDQRLYESLI
-374 TMVITADSKQELDNV
+374 TMVITADTKQELDNV
-389 TETIFSKIAEG
+389 TETVFAKVADS
-400 STNQFATLRFQQ
+400 STNQFATLRYQQ

-417 TVLPLGTRKINCFRT
+417 TVLPFGTRKINCFRT

-447 EMQHEKGTYYGQ
+447 EMQHKHGTYYGQ
-459 NAISNNM
+459 NTISNNM

-489 SFFVKEDVASIFL
+489 SFFVKEDITSIFL

-514 ENEYSPLVTTL
+514 EREYHPLVTTL

-530 NISANSENHINAM
+530 EISANSENHINAM

-551 DKNPLATKAEFI
+551 DKNPIATKAEFI

-569 LIGGTVDAKDKSII
+569 LIGETVDAKDKSII
-583 DRCCRKVYEEYIKSG
+583 DRCCRNVYDEYIKSG
-598 FKIAPPTLQ
+598 YKIAPPTLQ
-607 DFRKVL
+607 DFREEL
-613 LMQSEIEAREL
+613 LRQNELEAKEL

-631 TNGSLNTFAQPTNVD
+631 TNGSLDTFAQPTNVD
-646 TNNRLVCYNILE
+646 TNNRLVCYDILE
-658 LGEQLL
+658 LGSQLL

-679 TSNRRKGRTT
+679 TSNRGKGRTT

-696 YLLFAQKY
+696 YILLAQNY
-704 TADFLY
+704 SAEFLY

-741 MLSNSE
+741 MVSNSE
-747 FVVMLNQSGQDKNQ
+747 FVVMLNQSGQDKAK
-761 LAKLLN
+761 LAKLLD
-767 ISDNQTDFFTNVD
+767 ISDNQTEFYTNVD
-780 AGQGLMKI
+780 AGHGLMKI
-788 GSNLVPYVNKFPK
+788 GSSLVPYINKFPK

-808 LTTKPR
+808 MSTKPN
-814 EAI
+814 EIA

>member
-1 MKTLKDMMKKE
+1 MKTLKTMIKREQE
-12 REKFVIPKS
+12 RFVIPKS

-36 FLLNNNN
+36 FLLSNNN
-43 YSKTFNF
+43 YSKTFKF
-50 TDINYHIA
+50 SDINYHIA
-58 SNEEKEEL
+58 SDEEKKEL
-66 MKGYWA
+66 MQGYWS

-104 YKYDGLD
+104 FKYDGLD
-111 NYRKEYNDMLLD
+111 HYRKEYNEMLLD

-137 TVTVSKRTVEDARA
+137 TVTVSKKNVDDARA

-160 TARLSRIGSKCEPLT
+160 NARLSKIGSKCEPLT
-175 ADNRL
+175 ADDKL
-180 RILHDFYRAGNEQNY
+180 RVFHNFYRVGNEQNY
-195 NLDIEQLINNGCDVR
+195 NLDFEQLMSNGCDIR
-210 DLVEDEVRTP
+210 D
-220 TFVKGKARFGK
+220 
-231 KQIKK
+231 
-236 DEVKVPHLN
+236 
-245 GELFKCYICPDS
+245 YICPDS
-257 MEIQSDYMKI
+257 MDFESDCMKI
-267 NNEYCRT
+267 NDKYCRT
-274 IFLRNYGTFVEDS
+274 IFLRNYGTFVDDN
-287 TISDLASINRNLML
+287 TVSDLTSINRNLML
-301 SIDFIPIPAGE
+301 SVDFIPIPTGE
-312 AVKEVDKVLLGIQT
+312 ATKEVDKVLLGIQT
-326 DKANYNRKQV
+326 DKANFNRKQI

-350 REAEILEIKNDMRN
+350 REAEILEVKNDMRN
-364 RDQRIYESVI
+364 RDQRIYETLI
-374 TMVITADSKQELDNV
+374 TMVITADTKQELDNV
-389 TETIFSKIAEG
+389 TETIFSKVADS
-400 STNQFATLRFQQ
+400 STNQFATLRYQQ

-417 TVLPLGTRKINCFRT
+417 TVLPFGTRKINCFRT

-447 EMQHEKGTYYGQ
+447 EMQHKHGAYYGQ

-489 SFFVKEDVASIFL
+489 SFFVKEDITSIFL
-502 SDENADILIIDP
+502 SDENADILVIDP
-514 ENEYSPLVTTL
+514 EREYNPLVTTL

-551 DKNPLATKAEFI
+551 DKNPIATKAEFI

-569 LIGGTVDAKDKSII
+569 LIGETVDAKDKSII
-583 DRCCRKVYEEYIKSG
+583 DRCCRNVYDEYIKSG
-598 FKIAPPTLQ
+598 YKIAPPTLQ
-607 DFRKVL
+607 DFREEL
-613 LMQSEIEAREL
+613 LKQSEIEAQEI

-631 TNGSLNTFAQPTNVD
+631 TNGSLDTFAQPTNVD
-646 TNNRLVCYNILE
+646 TSNRLISFDIHD
-658 LGEQLL
+658 LGSQLL

-696 YLLFAQKY
+696 YILLAQKY
-704 TADFLY
+704 SADFLY

-741 MLSNSE
+741 MVSNSE
-747 FVVMLNQSGQDKNQ
+747 FVVMLNQSGQDKAK
-761 LAKLLN
+761 LAKLLD
-767 ISDNQTDFFTNVD
+767 ISDNQTEFFTNVD
-780 AGQGLMKI
+780 AGHGLMKI
-788 GSNLVPYVNKFPK
+788 GSSLVPYINKFPK
-801 NTELYKL
+801 DTQLYKL
-808 LTTKPR
+808 MTTKPN
-814 EAI
+814 ESA

>member
-1 MKTLKDMMKKE
+1 MKTLKTMIKREK
-12 REKFVIPKS
+12 EKFVMPKS

-36 FLLNNNN
+36 FLLSNNN
-43 YSKTFNF
+43 YSKTFRF

-58 SNEEKEEL
+58 SDEEKKEL
-66 MKGYWA
+66 MQGYWS

-82 IKLTINNHKLDKAEF
+82 IKLTINNHKLDRAEF

-104 YKYDGLD
+104 FRYDGLD
-111 NYRKEYNDMLLD
+111 NYRQEYNEMLLD

-137 TVTVSKRTVEDARA
+137 TVTVSKKTVEDARA

-175 ADNRL
+175 ADDKL
-180 RILHDFYRAGNEQNY
+180 RIFHNFYRVGNEQNY
-195 NLDIEQLINNGCDVR
+195 NLDFEQLMNNGCDIR
-210 DLVEDEVRTP
+210 D
-220 TFVKGKARFGK
+220 
-231 KQIKK
+231 
-236 DEVKVPHLN
+236 
-245 GELFKCYICPDS
+245 YICPDS
-257 MEIQSDYMKI
+257 MDFESDYMKI
-267 NNEYCRT
+267 NEEYCRT
-274 IFLRNYGTFVEDS
+274 IFLRNYGTFVDDN
-287 TISDLASINRNLML
+287 TISDLTSINRNLML
-301 SIDFIPIPAGE
+301 SIDFIPIPTGE
-312 AVKEVDKVLLGIQT
+312 ATKEVDKVLLGIQT

-336 QNNNYGATNYDLEQ
+336 QNNNFGATNYDLEQ
-350 REAEILEIKNDMRN
+350 REGEILEIKNDMRN
-364 RDQRIYESVI
+364 RDQRLYETLI
-374 TMVITADSKQELDNV
+374 TMVITADTKQELDNV
-389 TETIFSKIAEG
+389 TETVFAKVADS
-400 STNQFATLRFQQ
+400 STNQFATLRYQQ

-417 TVLPLGTRKINCFRT
+417 TVLPFGTRKINCFRT

-447 EMQHEKGTYYGQ
+447 EMQHKKGTYYGQ

-489 SFFVKEDVASIFL
+489 SFFVKEDITSIFL

-514 ENEYSPLVTTL
+514 EREYHPLVTTL

-530 NISANSENHINAM
+530 EISANSENHINAM

-551 DKNPLATKAEFI
+551 DKNPIATKAEFI

-569 LIGGTVDAKDKSII
+569 LIGETVDAKDKSII
-583 DRCCRKVYEEYIKSG
+583 DRCCRNVYDEYIKSG
-598 FKIAPPTLQ
+598 YKITPPTLQ
-607 DFRKVL
+607 DFREEL
-613 LMQSEIEAREL
+613 LRQNEVEAKEL

-631 TNGSLNTFAQPTNVD
+631 TNGSLDTFAQPTNVD
-646 TNNRLVCYNILE
+646 TNNRLICYDILE
-658 LGEQLL
+658 LGSQLL

-696 YLLFAQKY
+696 YILLAQKY
-704 TADFLY
+704 SAEFLY

-741 MLSNSE
+741 MVSNSE
-747 FVVMLNQSGQDKNQ
+747 FVVMLNQSGQDKAK
-761 LAKLLN
+761 LAKLLD
-767 ISDNQTDFFTNVD
+767 ISDNQTEFYTNVD
-780 AGQGLMKI
+780 AGHGLMKI
-788 GSNLVPYVNKFPK
+788 GSSLVPYINKFPK

-808 LTTKPR
+808 MTTNPQ
-814 EAI
+814 ENQFC

>member
-1 MKTLKDMMKKE
+1 MKTLKTMIKREK
-12 REKFVIPKS
+12 EKFVIPKS

-36 FLLNNNN
+36 FLLSNNN
-43 YSKTFNF
+43 YSKTFKF

-58 SNEEKEEL
+58 SDEEKKEL
-66 MKGYWA
+66 MQGYWS

-82 IKLTINNHKLDKAEF
+82 IKLTINNHKLDRAEF

-104 YKYDGLD
+104 LRYDGLD
-111 NYRKEYNDMLLD
+111 NYRQEYNEMLLD

-137 TVTVSKRTVEDARA
+137 TVTVSKKSVEDARA

-175 ADNRL
+175 ANDKL
-180 RILHDFYRAGNEQNY
+180 RIFHNFYRAGNEQNY
-195 NLDIEQLINNGCDVR
+195 NLDFEQLMNNGCDIR
-210 DLVEDEVRTP
+210 DYL
-220 TFVKGKARFGK
+220 
-231 KQIKK
+231 
-236 DEVKVPHLN
+236 
-245 GELFKCYICPDS
+245 CPDS
-257 MEIQSDYMKI
+257 MDFESDYMKI
-267 NNEYCRT
+267 NEEYCRT
-274 IFLRNYGTFVEDS
+274 IFLRNYGTFVDDN
-287 TISDLASINRNLML
+287 TISDLTSINRNLML
-301 SIDFIPIPAGE
+301 SIDFIPIPTGE
-312 AVKEVDKVLLGIQT
+312 ATKEVDKVLLGIQT

-336 QNNNYGATNYDLEQ
+336 QNNNFGATNYDLEQ
-350 REAEILEIKNDMRN
+350 REGEILEIKNDMRN
-364 RDQRIYESVI
+364 RDQRLYETLI
-374 TMVITADSKQELDNV
+374 TMVITADTKQELDNV
-389 TETIFSKIAEG
+389 TETVFAKVADS
-400 STNQFATLRFQQ
+400 STNQFATLRYQQ

-417 TVLPLGTRKINCFRT
+417 TVLPFGTRKINCFRT

-447 EMQHEKGTYYGQ
+447 EMQHKKGTYYGQ

-489 SFFVKEDVASIFL
+489 SFFVKEDITSIFL

-514 ENEYSPLVTTL
+514 EREYHPLVTTL

-530 NISANSENHINAM
+530 EISANSENHINAM

-551 DKNPLATKAEFI
+551 DKNPIATKAEFI

-569 LIGGTVDAKDKSII
+569 LINGVVDAKDKSLI

-598 FKIAPPTLQ
+598 YKIAPPTLQ
-607 DFRKVL
+607 DFREEL
-613 LMQSEIEAREL
+613 LRQNEVEAKEL

-631 TNGSLNTFAQPTNVD
+631 TNGSLDTFAQPTNVD
-646 TNNRLVCYNILE
+646 TNNRLICYDILE
-658 LGEQLL
+658 LGSQLL

-696 YLLFAQKY
+696 YILLAQKY
-704 TADFLY
+704 SAEFLY

-741 MLSNSE
+741 MVSNSE
-747 FVVMLNQSGQDKNQ
+747 FVVMLNQSGQDKAK
-761 LAKLLN
+761 LAKLLD
-767 ISDNQTDFFTNVD
+767 ISDNQTEFYTNVD
-780 AGQGLMKI
+780 AGHGLMKI
-788 GSNLVPYVNKFPK
+788 GSSLVPYINKFPK

-808 LTTKPR
+808 MSTKPN
-814 EAI
+814 EVA

>member
-1 MKTLKDMMKKE
+1 MKTLKTMIKREK
-12 REKFVIPKS
+12 EKFVIPKS

-36 FLLNNNN
+36 FLLSNNN
-43 YSKTFNF
+43 YSKTFKF

-58 SNEEKEEL
+58 SDEEKKEL
-66 MKGYWA
+66 MQGYWS

-82 IKLTINNHKLDKAEF
+82 IKLTINNHKLDRAEF

-104 YKYDGLD
+104 LRYDGLD
-111 NYRKEYNDMLLD
+111 NYRQEYNEMLLD

-137 TVTVSKRTVEDARA
+137 TVTVSKKTVEDARA

-175 ADNRL
+175 ADDKL
-180 RILHDFYRAGNEQNY
+180 RIFHNFYRVGNEQNY
-195 NLDIEQLINNGCDVR
+195 NLDFEQLMNNGCDIR
-210 DLVEDEVRTP
+210 D
-220 TFVKGKARFGK
+220 
-231 KQIKK
+231 
-236 DEVKVPHLN
+236 
-245 GELFKCYICPDS
+245 YICPDS
-257 MEIQSDYMKI
+257 MDFESDYMKI
-267 NNEYCRT
+267 NEEYCRT
-274 IFLRNYGTFVEDS
+274 IFLRNYGTFVDDN
-287 TISDLASINRNLML
+287 TISDLTSINRNLML
-301 SIDFIPIPAGE
+301 SIDFIPIPTGE
-312 AVKEVDKVLLGIQT
+312 ATKEVDKVLLGIQT

-336 QNNNYGATNYDLEQ
+336 QNNNFGATNYDLEQ
-350 REAEILEIKNDMRN
+350 REGEILEIKNDMRN
-364 RDQRIYESVI
+364 RDQRLYETLI
-374 TMVITADSKQELDNV
+374 TMVITADTKQELDNV
-389 TETIFSKIAEG
+389 TETVFAKVADS
-400 STNQFATLRFQQ
+400 STNQFATLRYQQ

-417 TVLPLGTRKINCFRT
+417 TVLPFGTRKINCFRT

-447 EMQHEKGTYYGQ
+447 EMQHKKGTYYGQ

-489 SFFVKEDVASIFL
+489 SFFVKEDITSIFL

-514 ENEYSPLVTTL
+514 EREYHPLVKTL

-530 NISANSENHINAM
+530 EISANSENHINAM

-551 DKNPLATKAEFI
+551 DKNPIATKAEFI

-569 LIGGTVDAKDKSII
+569 LIGETVDAKDKSII
-583 DRCCRKVYEEYIKSG
+583 DRCCRNVYDEYIKSG
-598 FKIAPPTLQ
+598 YKIAPPTLQ
-607 DFRKVL
+607 DFREEL
-613 LMQSEIEAREL
+613 LRQNEVEAKEL

-631 TNGSLNTFAQPTNVD
+631 TNGSLDTFAQPTNVD
-646 TNNRLVCYNILE
+646 TNNRLICYDILE
-658 LGEQLL
+658 LGSQLL

-696 YLLFAQKY
+696 YILLAQKY
-704 TADFLY
+704 SAEFLY

-741 MLSNSE
+741 MVSNSE
-747 FVVMLNQSGQDKNQ
+747 FVVMLNQSGQDKAK
-761 LAKLLN
+761 LAKLLD
-767 ISDNQTDFFTNVD
+767 ISDNQTEFYTNVD
-780 AGQGLMKI
+780 AGHGLMKI
-788 GSNLVPYVNKFPK
+788 GSSLVPYINKFPK

-808 LTTKPR
+808 MSTKPN
-814 EAI
+814 EVA

>member
-1 MKTLKDMMKKE
+1 MKTLKTMIKREK
-12 REKFVIPKS
+12 EKFVIPKS

-36 FLLNNNN
+36 FLLSNNN
-43 YSKTFNF
+43 YSKTFKF

-58 SNEEKEEL
+58 SDEEKKEL
-66 MKGYWA
+66 MQGYWS

-82 IKLTINNHKLDKAEF
+82 IKLTINNHKLDRAEF

-104 YKYDGLD
+104 LRYDGLD
-111 NYRKEYNDMLLD
+111 NYRQEYNEMLLD

-137 TVTVSKRTVEDARA
+137 TVTVSKKSVEDARA
-151 FFNRIGNDL
+151 FFNRIGNGL

-175 ADNRL
+175 ADDKL
-180 RILHDFYRAGNEQNY
+180 RIFHNFYRVGNEQNY
-195 NLDIEQLINNGCDVR
+195 NLDFEQLMNNGCDIR
-210 DLVEDEVRTP
+210 D
-220 TFVKGKARFGK
+220 
-231 KQIKK
+231 
-236 DEVKVPHLN
+236 
-245 GELFKCYICPDS
+245 YICPDS
-257 MEIQSDYMKI
+257 MDFESDYMKI
-267 NNEYCRT
+267 NEEYCRT
-274 IFLRNYGTFVEDS
+274 IFLRNYGTFVDDN
-287 TISDLASINRNLML
+287 TISDLTSINRNLML
-301 SIDFIPIPAGE
+301 SIDFIPIPTGE
-312 AVKEVDKVLLGIQT
+312 ATKEVDKVLLGIQT

-336 QNNNYGATNYDLEQ
+336 QNNNFGATNYDLEQ
-350 REAEILEIKNDMRN
+350 REGEILEIKNDMRN
-364 RDQRIYESVI
+364 RDQRLYETLI
-374 TMVITADSKQELDNV
+374 TMVITADTKQELDNV
-389 TETIFSKIAEG
+389 TETVFAKVADS
-400 STNQFATLRFQQ
+400 STNQFATLRYQQ

-417 TVLPLGTRKINCFRT
+417 TVLPFGTRKINCFRT

-447 EMQHEKGTYYGQ
+447 EMQHKKGTYYGQ

-489 SFFVKEDVASIFL
+489 SFFVKEDITSIFL

-514 ENEYSPLVTTL
+514 EREYHPLVTTL

-530 NISANSENHINAM
+530 EISANSENHINAM

-551 DKNPLATKAEFI
+551 DKNPIATKAEFI

-569 LIGGTVDAKDKSII
+569 LIGETVDAKDKSII
-583 DRCCRKVYEEYIKSG
+583 DRCCRSVYDEYIKSG
-598 FKIAPPTLQ
+598 YKIAPPTLQ
-607 DFRKVL
+607 DFREEL
-613 LMQSEIEAREL
+613 LRQNEVEAKEL

-631 TNGSLNTFAQPTNVD
+631 TNGSLDTFAQPTNVD
-646 TNNRLVCYNILE
+646 TNNRLICYDILE
-658 LGEQLL
+658 LGSQLL

-696 YLLFAQKY
+696 YILLAQKY
-704 TADFLY
+704 SAEFLY

-741 MLSNSE
+741 MVSNSE
-747 FVVMLNQSGQDKNQ
+747 FVVMLNQSGQDKAK
-761 LAKLLN
+761 LAKLLD
-767 ISDNQTDFFTNVD
+767 ISDNQTEFYTNVD
-780 AGQGLMKI
+780 AGHGLMKI
-788 GSNLVPYVNKFPK
+788 GSSLVPYINKFPK

-808 LTTKPR
+808 MSTKPN
-814 EAI
+814 EVA

>member
-1 MKTLKDMMKKE
+1 MKTLKTMIKREK
-12 REKFVIPKS
+12 EKFVMPKS

-36 FLLNNNN
+36 FLLSNNK
-43 YSKTFNF
+43 YSKTFKF

-58 SNEEKEEL
+58 SDEEKKEL
-66 MKGYWA
+66 MQGYWS

-82 IKLTINNHKLDKAEF
+82 IKLTINNHKLDRAEF

-104 YKYDGLD
+104 LRYDGLD
-111 NYRKEYNDMLLD
+111 NYRQEYNEMLLD

-137 TVTVSKRTVEDARA
+137 TVTVSKKTVEDARA

-175 ADNRL
+175 ADDKL
-180 RILHDFYRAGNEQNY
+180 RIFHNFYRVGNEQNY
-195 NLDIEQLINNGCDVR
+195 NLDFEQFMNNGCDIR
-210 DLVEDEVRTP
+210 D
-220 TFVKGKARFGK
+220 
-231 KQIKK
+231 
-236 DEVKVPHLN
+236 
-245 GELFKCYICPDS
+245 YICPDS
-257 MEIQSDYMKI
+257 MDFESDYMKI
-267 NNEYCRT
+267 NDEYCRT
-274 IFLRNYGTFVEDS
+274 IFLRNYGTFVDDN
-287 TISDLASINRNLML
+287 TISDLTSINRNLML
-301 SIDFIPIPAGE
+301 SIDFIPIPTGE
-312 AVKEVDKVLLGIQT
+312 ATKEVDKVLLGIQT

-336 QNNNYGATNYDLEQ
+336 QNNNFGATNYDLEQ
-350 REAEILEIKNDMRN
+350 REGEILEIKNDMRN
-364 RDQRIYESVI
+364 RDQRLYETLI
-374 TMVITADSKQELDNV
+374 TMVITADTKQELDNV
-389 TETIFSKIAEG
+389 TETVFAKVADS
-400 STNQFATLRFQQ
+400 STNQFATLRYQQ

-417 TVLPLGTRKINCFRT
+417 TALPFGTRKINCFRT

-447 EMQHEKGTYYGQ
+447 EMQHKKGTYYGQ

-489 SFFVKEDVASIFL
+489 SFFVKEDITSIFL

-514 ENEYSPLVTTL
+514 EREYHPLVKTL

-530 NISANSENHINAM
+530 EISANSENHINAM

-551 DKNPLATKAEFI
+551 DKNPIATKAEFI

-569 LIGGTVDAKDKSII
+569 LINGVVDAKDKSLI

-598 FKIAPPTLQ
+598 YKIAPPTLQ
-607 DFRKVL
+607 DFREEL
-613 LMQSEIEAREL
+613 LRQNEVEAKEL

-631 TNGSLNTFAQPTNVD
+631 TNGSLDTFAQPTNVD
-646 TNNRLVCYNILE
+646 TNNRLICYDILE
-658 LGEQLL
+658 LGSQLL

-696 YLLFAQKY
+696 YILLAQKY
-704 TADFLY
+704 SAEFLY

-741 MLSNSE
+741 MVSNSE
-747 FVVMLNQSGQDKNQ
+747 FVVMLNQSGQDKAK
-761 LAKLLN
+761 LAKLLD
-767 ISDNQTDFFTNVD
+767 ISDNQTEFYTNVD
-780 AGQGLMKI
+780 AGHGLMKI
-788 GSNLVPYVNKFPK
+788 GSSLVPYINKFPK

-808 LTTKPR
+808 MSTKPN
-814 EAI
+814 EVA

>member
-1 MKTLKDMMKKE
+1 MKTLKTMIK
-12 REKFVIPKS
+12 REKEKLVIPKS

-36 FLLNNNN
+36 FLLSNNN
-43 YSKTFNF
+43 YSKTFKF

-58 SNEEKEEL
+58 SDEEKKEL
-66 MKGYWA
+66 MQGYWS

-82 IKLTINNHKLDKAEF
+82 IKLTINNHKLDRAEF

-104 YKYDGLD
+104 FRYDGLD
-111 NYRKEYNDMLLD
+111 NYRKEYNEMLLD

-137 TVTVSKRTVEDARA
+137 TVTVSKKTVEDARA

-175 ADNRL
+175 ADDKL
-180 RILHDFYRAGNEQNY
+180 RIFHNFYRVGNEQNY
-195 NLDIEQLINNGCDVR
+195 NLDFEQFMNNGCDIR
-210 DLVEDEVRTP
+210 D
-220 TFVKGKARFGK
+220 
-231 KQIKK
+231 
-236 DEVKVPHLN
+236 
-245 GELFKCYICPDS
+245 YICPDS
-257 MEIQSDYMKI
+257 MDFESDYMKI
-267 NNEYCRT
+267 NEQYCRT
-274 IFLRNYGTFVEDS
+274 IFLRNYGTFVDDN
-287 TISDLASINRNLML
+287 TISDLTSINRNLML
-301 SIDFIPIPAGE
+301 SIDFIPIPTDE
-312 AVKEVDKVLLGIQT
+312 ATKEVDKVLLGIQT

-336 QNNNYGATNYDLEQ
+336 QNNNFGATNYDLEQ
-350 REAEILEIKNDMRN
+350 REGEILEIKNDMRN
-364 RDQRIYESVI
+364 RDQRLYETLI
-374 TMVITADSKQELDNV
+374 TMVITADTKQELDNV
-389 TETIFSKIAEG
+389 TETVFAKVADS
-400 STNQFATLRFQQ
+400 STNQFATLRYQQ

-417 TVLPLGTRKINCFRT
+417 TVLPFGTRKINCFRT

-447 EMQHEKGTYYGQ
+447 EMQHKHGTYYGQ
-459 NAISNNM
+459 NTISNNM

-489 SFFVKEDVASIFL
+489 SFFVKEDITSIFL

-514 ENEYSPLVTTL
+514 EREYHPLVTTL

-530 NISANSENHINAM
+530 EISANSENHINAM

-551 DKNPLATKAEFI
+551 DKNPIATKAEFI

-569 LIGGTVDAKDKSII
+569 LIGETVDAKDKSII
-583 DRCCRKVYEEYIKSG
+583 DRCCRNVYDEYIKSG
-598 FKIAPPTLQ
+598 YKIAPPTLQ
-607 DFRKVL
+607 DFREEL
-613 LMQSEIEAREL
+613 LRQNEVEAKEL

-631 TNGSLNTFAQPTNVD
+631 TNGSLDTFAQPTNVD
-646 TNNRLVCYNILE
+646 TNNRLVCYDILE
-658 LGEQLL
+658 LGSQLL

-696 YLLFAQKY
+696 YILLAQKY
-704 TADFLY
+704 SAEFLY

-741 MLSNSE
+741 MVSNSE
-747 FVVMLNQSGQDKNQ
+747 FVVMLNQSGQDKAK
-761 LAKLLN
+761 LAKLLD
-767 ISDNQTDFFTNVD
+767 ISDNQTEFYTNVD
-780 AGQGLMKI
+780 AGHGLMKI
-788 GSNLVPYVNKFPK
+788 GSSLVPYINKFPK

-808 LTTKPR
+808 MSTKPN
-814 EAI
+814 EVA

>member
-1 MKTLKDMMKKE
+1 MKTLKTIIKREK
-12 REKFVIPKS
+12 EKFVIPKS

-36 FLLNNNN
+36 FLLSNNN
-43 YSKTFNF
+43 YSKTFKF

-58 SNEEKEEL
+58 SDEEKKEL
-66 MKGYWA
+66 MQGYWS

-82 IKLTINNHKLDKAEF
+82 IKLTINNHKLDRAEF
-97 EKSILIP
+97 EKSILVP
-104 YKYDGLD
+104 FRYDGLD
-111 NYRKEYNDMLLD
+111 SYRKEYNTMLLD

-137 TVTVSKRTVEDARA
+137 TVTVSKKTVEDARA

-175 ADNRL
+175 ADDKL
-180 RILHDFYRAGNEQNY
+180 RIFHNFYRVGNEQNY
-195 NLDIEQLINNGCDVR
+195 NLDFEQLMNNGCDIR
-210 DLVEDEVRTP
+210 D
-220 TFVKGKARFGK
+220 
-231 KQIKK
+231 
-236 DEVKVPHLN
+236 
-245 GELFKCYICPDS
+245 YICPDS
-257 MEIQSDYMKI
+257 MDFESDYMKI
-267 NNEYCRT
+267 NDEYCRT
-274 IFLRNYGTFVEDS
+274 IFLRNYGAFVDDN
-287 TISDLASINRNLML
+287 TISDLTSINRNLML
-301 SIDFIPIPAGE
+301 SIDFIPIPTGE
-312 AVKEVDKVLLGIQT
+312 ATKEVDKVLLGIQT

-336 QNNNYGATNYDLEQ
+336 QNNNFGATNYDLEQ
-350 REAEILEIKNDMRN
+350 REGEILEIKNDMRN
-364 RDQRIYESVI
+364 RDQRLYETLI
-374 TMVITADSKQELDNV
+374 TMVITADTKQELDNV
-389 TETIFSKIAEG
+389 TETVFAKVADS
-400 STNQFATLRFQQ
+400 STNQFATLRYQQ

-417 TVLPLGTRKINCFRT
+417 TVLPFGTRKINCFRT

-447 EMQHEKGTYYGQ
+447 EMQHKKGTYYGQ

-489 SFFVKEDVASIFL
+489 SFFVKEDITSIFL

-514 ENEYSPLVTTL
+514 EREYHPLVTTL

-530 NISANSENHINAM
+530 DISANSENHINAM

-551 DKNPLATKAEFI
+551 DKNPIATKAEFI

-569 LIGGTVDAKDKSII
+569 LIGETVDAKDKSII
-583 DRCCRKVYEEYIKSG
+583 DRCCRNVYDEYIKSG
-598 FKIAPPTLQ
+598 YKIAPPTLQ
-607 DFRKVL
+607 DFREEL
-613 LMQSEIEAREL
+613 LRQNEVEAKEL

-631 TNGSLNTFAQPTNVD
+631 TNGSLDTFAQPTNVD
-646 TNNRLVCYNILE
+646 TSNRLICFDIHD
-658 LGEQLL
+658 LGSQLL

-679 TSNRRKGRTT
+679 TSNRRKGKTT

-696 YLLFAQKY
+696 YILLAQKY
-704 TADFLY
+704 SAEFLY

-741 MLSNSE
+741 MVSNSE
-747 FVVMLNQSGQDKNQ
+747 FVVMLNQSGQDKAK
-761 LAKLLN
+761 LAKLLD
-767 ISDNQTDFFTNVD
+767 ISDNQTEFYTNVD
-780 AGQGLMKI
+780 AGHGLMKI
-788 GSNLVPYVNKFPK
+788 GSSLVPYINKFPK

-808 LTTKPR
+808 MSTKPN
-814 EAI
+814 EIA

>member
-1 MKTLKDMMKKE
+1 MKTLKTMIKREK
-12 REKFVIPKS
+12 EKFVIPKS

-36 FLLNNNN
+36 FLLSNNN
-43 YSKTFNF
+43 YSKTFKF

-58 SNEEKEEL
+58 SDEEKKEL
-66 MKGYWA
+66 MQGYWS

-82 IKLTINNHKLDKAEF
+82 IKLTINNHKLDRAEF

-104 YKYDGLD
+104 LRYDGLD
-111 NYRKEYNDMLLD
+111 NYRQEYNRMLLD

-137 TVTVSKRTVEDARA
+137 TVTVSKKTVEDARA

-160 TARLSRIGSKCEPLT
+160 TARLSRIGSKCDPLT
-175 ADNRL
+175 ADDKL
-180 RILHDFYRAGNEQNY
+180 RIFHNFYRVGNEQNY
-195 NLDIEQLINNGCDVR
+195 NLDFEQLMNNGCDIR
-210 DLVEDEVRTP
+210 D
-220 TFVKGKARFGK
+220 
-231 KQIKK
+231 
-236 DEVKVPHLN
+236 
-245 GELFKCYICPDS
+245 YICPDS
-257 MEIQSDYMKI
+257 MDFESDYMKI
-267 NNEYCRT
+267 NEEYCRT
-274 IFLRNYGTFVEDS
+274 IFLRNYGTFVDDN
-287 TISDLASINRNLML
+287 TISDLTSINRNLML
-301 SIDFIPIPAGE
+301 SIDFIPIPTGE
-312 AVKEVDKVLLGIQT
+312 ATKEVDKVLLGIQT

-336 QNNNYGATNYDLEQ
+336 QNNNFGATNYDLEQ
-350 REAEILEIKNDMRN
+350 REGEILEIKNDMRN
-364 RDQRIYESVI
+364 RDQRLYETLI
-374 TMVITADSKQELDNV
+374 TMVITADTKQELDNV
-389 TETIFSKIAEG
+389 TETVFAKVSDS
-400 STNQFATLRFQQ
+400 STNQFATLRYQQ

-417 TVLPLGTRKINCFRT
+417 TVLPFGTRKINCFRT

-447 EMQHEKGTYYGQ
+447 EMQHKHGTYYGQ

-489 SFFVKEDVASIFL
+489 SFFVKEDITSIFL

-514 ENEYSPLVTTL
+514 EREYHPLVTTL

-530 NISANSENHINAM
+530 EISANSENHINAM

-551 DKNPLATKAEFI
+551 DKNPIATKAEFI

-569 LIGGTVDAKDKSII
+569 LIGETVDAKDKSII
-583 DRCCRKVYEEYIKSG
+583 DRCCCNVYDEYIKSG
-598 FKIAPPTLQ
+598 YKIAPPTLQ
-607 DFRKVL
+607 DFREEL
-613 LMQSEIEAREL
+613 LRQNEVEAKEL

-631 TNGSLNTFAQPTNVD
+631 TNGSLDTFAQPTNVD
-646 TNNRLVCYNILE
+646 TNNRLICYDILE
-658 LGEQLL
+658 LGSQLL

-679 TSNRRKGRTT
+679 TSNRRKGKTT

-696 YLLFAQKY
+696 YILLAQKY
-704 TADFLY
+704 SAEFLY

-741 MLSNSE
+741 MVSNSE
-747 FVVMLNQSGQDKNQ
+747 FVVMLNQSGQDKAK
-761 LAKLLN
+761 LAKLLD
-767 ISDNQTDFFTNVD
+767 ISDNQTEFYTNVD
-780 AGQGLMKI
+780 AGHGLMKI
-788 GSNLVPYVNKFPK
+788 GSSLVPYINKFPK

-808 LTTKPR
+808 MSTKPN
-814 EAI
+814 EVV

>member
-1 MKTLKDMMKKE
+1 MKTLKTMIKREK
-12 REKFVIPKS
+12 EKFVIPKS

-36 FLLNNNN
+36 FLLSNNN
-43 YSKTFNF
+43 YSKTFKF
-50 TDINYHIA
+50 SDINYHIA
-58 SNEEKEEL
+58 SDEEKKEL
-66 MKGYWA
+66 MQGYWS

-82 IKLTINNHKLDKAEF
+82 IKLTINNHKLDRAEF

-104 YKYDGLD
+104 LRYDGLD
-111 NYRKEYNDMLLD
+111 NYRQEYNEMLLD

-137 TVTVSKRTVEDARA
+137 TVTVSKKTVEDARA

-175 ADNRL
+175 ADDKL
-180 RILHDFYRAGNEQNY
+180 RIFHNFYRVGNEQNY
-195 NLDIEQLINNGCDVR
+195 NLDFEQLMSNGCDIR
-210 DLVEDEVRTP
+210 D
-220 TFVKGKARFGK
+220 
-231 KQIKK
+231 
-236 DEVKVPHLN
+236 
-245 GELFKCYICPDS
+245 YICPDS
-257 MEIQSDYMKI
+257 MDFESDYMKI
-267 NNEYCRT
+267 NDEYCRT
-274 IFLRNYGTFVEDS
+274 IFLRNYGTFVDDN
-287 TISDLASINRNLML
+287 TISDLTSINRNLML
-301 SIDFIPIPAGE
+301 SIDFIPIPTGE
-312 AVKEVDKVLLGIQT
+312 ATKEVDKVLLGIQT

-336 QNNNYGATNYDLEQ
+336 QNNNFGATNYDLEQ
-350 REAEILEIKNDMRN
+350 REGEILEIKNDMRN
-364 RDQRIYESVI
+364 RDQRLYETLI
-374 TMVITADSKQELDNV
+374 TMVITADTKQELDNV
-389 TETIFSKIAEG
+389 TETVFAKVADS
-400 STNQFATLRFQQ
+400 STNQFATLRYQQ

-417 TVLPLGTRKINCFRT
+417 TVLPFGTRKINCFRT

-447 EMQHEKGTYYGQ
+447 EMQHKKGTYYGQ

-489 SFFVKEDVASIFL
+489 SFFVKEDITSIFL

-514 ENEYSPLVTTL
+514 EREYHPLVTTL

-530 NISANSENHINAM
+530 EISANSENHINAM

-551 DKNPLATKAEFI
+551 DKNPIATKAEFI

-569 LIGGTVDAKDKSII
+569 LIGETVDAKDKSII
-583 DRCCRKVYEEYIKSG
+583 DRCCRNVYDEYIKSG
-598 FKIAPPTLQ
+598 YKIAPPTLQ
-607 DFRKVL
+607 DFREEL
-613 LMQSEIEAREL
+613 LRQNEVEAKEL

-631 TNGSLNTFAQPTNVD
+631 TNGSLDTFAQPTNVD
-646 TNNRLVCYNILE
+646 TNNRLVCYDILE
-658 LGEQLL
+658 LGSQLL

-696 YLLFAQKY
+696 YILLAQKY
-704 TADFLY
+704 SAEFLY

-741 MLSNSE
+741 MVSNSE
-747 FVVMLNQSGQDKNQ
+747 FVVMLNQSGQDKAK
-761 LAKLLN
+761 LAKLLD
-767 ISDNQTDFFTNVD
+767 ISDNQTEFYTNVD
-780 AGQGLMKI
+780 AGHGLMKI
-788 GSNLVPYVNKFPK
+788 GSSLVPYINKFPK

-808 LTTKPR
+808 MSTKPN
-814 EAI
+814 ELA

>member
-1 MKTLKDMMKKE
+1 MKTLKTMIKREK
-12 REKFVIPKS
+12 EKFVIPKS

-36 FLLNNNN
+36 FLLSNNN
-43 YSKTFNF
+43 YSKTFKF

-58 SNEEKEEL
+58 SDEEKKEL
-66 MKGYWA
+66 MQGYWS

-82 IKLTINNHKLDKAEF
+82 IKLTINNHKLDRAEF

-104 YKYDGLD
+104 LRYDGLD
-111 NYRKEYNDMLLD
+111 NYRQEYNEMLLD

-137 TVTVSKRTVEDARA
+137 TVTVSKKTVEDARA

-175 ADNRL
+175 ADDKL
-180 RILHDFYRAGNEQNY
+180 RIFHNFYRVGNEQNY
-195 NLDIEQLINNGCDVR
+195 NLDFEQLMNNGCDIR
-210 DLVEDEVRTP
+210 D
-220 TFVKGKARFGK
+220 
-231 KQIKK
+231 
-236 DEVKVPHLN
+236 
-245 GELFKCYICPDS
+245 YICPDS
-257 MEIQSDYMKI
+257 MDFESDYMKI
-267 NNEYCRT
+267 NEEYCRT
-274 IFLRNYGTFVEDS
+274 IFLRNYGTFVDDN
-287 TISDLASINRNLML
+287 TISDLTSINRNLML
-301 SIDFIPIPAGE
+301 SIDFIPIPTGE
-312 AVKEVDKVLLGIQT
+312 ATKEVDKVLLGIQT

-336 QNNNYGATNYDLEQ
+336 QNNNFGATNYDLEQ
-350 REAEILEIKNDMRN
+350 REGEILEIKNDMRN
-364 RDQRIYESVI
+364 RDQRLYETLI
-374 TMVITADSKQELDNV
+374 TMVITADTKQELDNV
-389 TETIFSKIAEG
+389 TETVFAKVADS
-400 STNQFATLRFQQ
+400 STNQFATLRYQQ

-417 TVLPLGTRKINCFRT
+417 TVLPFGTRKINCFRT

-447 EMQHEKGTYYGQ
+447 EMQHKKGTYYGQ

-489 SFFVKEDVASIFL
+489 SFFVKEDITSIFL

-514 ENEYSPLVTTL
+514 EREYHPLVTTL

-530 NISANSENHINAM
+530 EISANSENHINAM

-551 DKNPLATKAEFI
+551 DKNPIATKAEFI

-569 LIGGTVDAKDKSII
+569 LINGVVDAKDKSLI

-598 FKIAPPTLQ
+598 YKIAPPTLQ
-607 DFRKVL
+607 DFREEL
-613 LMQSEIEAREL
+613 LRQNEVEAKEL

-631 TNGSLNTFAQPTNVD
+631 TNGSLDTFAQPTNVD
-646 TNNRLVCYNILE
+646 TNNRLVCYDILE
-658 LGEQLL
+658 LGSQLL

-696 YLLFAQKY
+696 YILLAQKY
-704 TADFLY
+704 SAEFLY

-741 MLSNSE
+741 MVSNSE
-747 FVVMLNQSGQDKNQ
+747 FVVMLNQSGQDKAK
-761 LAKLLN
+761 LAKLLD
-767 ISDNQTDFFTNVD
+767 ISDNQTEFYTNVD
-780 AGQGLMKI
+780 AGHGLMKI
-788 GSNLVPYVNKFPK
+788 GSSLVPYINKFPK

-808 LTTKPR
+808 MSTKPN
-814 EAI
+814 EIA

>member
-1 MKTLKDMMKKE
+1 MKTLKQMIKRE
-12 REKFVIPKS
+12 QEKFVIPKS

-43 YSKTFNF
+43 YSKTFKF
-50 TDINYHIA
+50 SDINYHIA
-58 SNEEKEEL
+58 SDEEKKEL
-66 MKGYWA
+66 MQGYWS

-82 IKLTINNHKLDKAEF
+82 IKLTINNHRLDKAEF

-104 YKYDGLD
+104 YRYDGLD
-111 NYRKEYNDMLLD
+111 KYRKEYNEMLLD

-137 TVTVSKRTVEDARA
+137 TVTVNKKTVDDARA

-160 TARLSRIGSKCEPLT
+160 SARLSRIGSKCVPLT
-175 ADNRL
+175 ADDKL
-180 RILHDFYRAGNEQNY
+180 RIFHNFYRDGNEQNY
-195 NLDIEQLINNGCDVR
+195 NLDYEQLMNNGCDIR
-210 DLVEDEVRTP
+210 D
-220 TFVKGKARFGK
+220 
-231 KQIKK
+231 
-236 DEVKVPHLN
+236 
-245 GELFKCYICPDS
+245 YICPDS
-257 MEIQSDYMKI
+257 MDFESDCMKI
-267 NNEYCRT
+267 NDEYCRV
-274 IFLRNYGTFVEDS
+274 IFLRNYGTFVDDN
-287 TISDLASINRNLML
+287 TVSDLTSINRNLML
-301 SIDFIPIPAGE
+301 SIDFIPIPTGE
-312 AVKEVDKVLLGIQT
+312 ATKEVDKVLLGIQT
-326 DKANYNRKQV
+326 DKANFNRKQV

-350 REAEILEIKNDMRN
+350 RESEILEIKNDMRN
-364 RDQRIYESVI
+364 RDQRIYETLI
-374 TMVITADSKQELDNV
+374 TMVITADTKQELDNL
-389 TETIFSKIAEG
+389 TETVFAKVADS
-400 STNQFATLRFQQ
+400 STNQFATLRYQQ

-417 TVLPLGTRKINCFRT
+417 TVLPFGTRKINCFRT

-447 EMQHEKGTYYGQ
+447 EMQHKHGTYYGQ

-489 SFFVKEDVASIFL
+489 SFFVKEDIASIFL
-502 SDENADILIIDP
+502 SDENADILVIDP
-514 ENEYSPLVTTL
+514 EREYNPIVSAL

-551 DKNPLATKAEFI
+551 DKNPIATKAEFI

-569 LIGGTVDAKDKSII
+569 LIGETVDAKDKSII
-583 DRCCRKVYEEYIKSG
+583 DRCCRNVYDEYIKSG
-598 FKIAPPTLQ
+598 YKIAPPTLQ
-607 DFRKVL
+607 DFREEL
-613 LMQSEIEAREL
+613 LRQNEVEAQEL

-631 TNGSLNTFAQPTNVD
+631 SDGSLDTFAKPTNVD
-646 TNNRLVCYNILE
+646 TNDRLVCYDILD
-658 LGEQLL
+658 LGSQLL

-747 FVVMLNQSGQDKNQ
+747 FVVMLNQSGQDKEK

-767 ISDNQTDFFTNVD
+767 ISDNQTDFYTNVD
-780 AGQGLMKI
+780 AGHGLMKI
-788 GSNLVPYVNKFPK
+788 GSSLVPYVNKFPK

-808 LTTKPR
+808 MTTKPG
-814 EAI
+814 EAV